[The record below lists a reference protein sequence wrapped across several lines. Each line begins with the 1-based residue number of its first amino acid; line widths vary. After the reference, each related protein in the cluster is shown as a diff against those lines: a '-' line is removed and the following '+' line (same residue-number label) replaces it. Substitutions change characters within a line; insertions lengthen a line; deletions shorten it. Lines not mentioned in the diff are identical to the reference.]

1 MFVRTV
7 AAVLAAA
14 FGFASAAFAADPP
27 KQGWSFGKDQYMARC
42 APCHGANGKGA
53 GPAAKQVAAKVP
65 DITTFAKRN
74 GGAFPAE
81 LAWQKIDGRPASFDV
96 ERSMPVWGREF
107 RRLWAENG
115 LWARLLKIV
124 AKSGGV
130 VCLVDGTHIPVH
142 QSGCNPRGGPEHQA
156 MGRTRGGR
164 NSKLMALT
172 DARGRL
178 LAASLVPGQ
187 AYEAKHVVEL
197 LPAGRRLLVVGDKA
211 YDDDKLRAALEV
223 RGHRH
228 CFPAKSNRREKRLF
242 HRSC

>member
-107 RRLWAENG
+107 RHE
-115 LWARLLKIV
+115 
-124 AKSGGV
+124 
-130 VCLVDGTHIPVH
+130 
-142 QSGCNPRGGPEHQA
+142 A
-156 MGRTRGGR
+156 M
-164 NSKLMALT
+164 
-172 DARGRL
+172 
-178 LAASLVPGQ
+178 
-187 AYEAKHVVEL
+187 
-197 LPAGRRLLVVGDKA
+197 
-211 YDDDKLRAALEV
+211 DKLDSKSRAESYVTAEIYAIVEHL
-223 RGHRH
+223 
-228 CFPAKSNRREKRLF
+228 
-242 HRSC
+242 RSMQVK